1 MTSNHHAADL
11 ILASA
16 SRVRAKML
24 ANAGVPFRVIIAD
37 IDEQA
42 LKDENSAQGVSEVA
56 GLLAEAKALKISQD
70 HPDNLV
76 IGADQILECDG
87 QLFDKPVGH
96 AGAIAHLTALRG
108 QQHRLITSACVVK
121 NGETVWRE
129 TDNAR
134 LTMRNFS
141 DEFLAEYLEKA
152 GEEVQASVGAYRL
165 EDIGAQLFT
174 GVEGDFFTVL
184 GLPLLPL
191 LEFLR
196 GQRIL
201 TP

>member
-1 MTSNHHAADL
+1 
-11 ILASA
+11 
-16 SRVRAKML
+16 
-24 ANAGVPFRVIIAD
+24 
-37 IDEQA
+37 
-42 LKDENSAQGVSEVA
+42 
-56 GLLAEAKALKISQD
+56 
-70 HPDNLV
+70 
-76 IGADQILECDG
+76 
-87 QLFDKPVGH
+87 
-96 AGAIAHLTALRG
+96 
-108 QQHRLITSACVVK
+108 CVVK